1 MLSMIAVNSDA
12 HSIFFRMHRPNDEK
26 RAVASLNPN
35 GWEERLATLNV
46 EAAQAM
52 LQGCFADK
60 TATGRSEAA
69 D

>member
-52 LQGCFADK
+52 LQGCFALLC
-60 TATGRSEAA
+60 
-69 D
+69 